1 MVRIGGESTVKEFKV
16 KSKILETVDA
26 LKEFAENIAQA
37 MQFLLT
43 TKITK
48 EKHGNKNTEGNVLNF
63 LREKVILESI
73 SDFSS
78 ERLLKRF
85 LYRLPAFQK
94 KNEDANCRDLEYRTM
109 DIIGEFM
116 LISLGIISPEM
127 FKTNKFSI
135 DPEKID
141 DLIRNTDSTRDEL
154 VSLFSHYNLR
164 GIQGEPIFYTRWFT
178 KNQVP
183 SKETDTLV
191 KDFIKKLK
199 ENREQI
205 FDSFGYDEF
214 ESTIIEIKRNKNA
227 DNEEKCD
234 GIVDELNK
242 RLSKE
247 EFMKTMTKIL
257 AEYKYKEIYKLIN
270 PNKQ

>member
-1 MVRIGGESTVKEFKV
+1 MVRIGGESTVREFKV
-16 KSKILETVDA
+16 KSKILETVDI
-26 LKEFAENIAQA
+26 LKEFAENIVQA

-43 TKITK
+43 TKISQK
-48 EKHGNKNTEGNVLNF
+48 ENKEGDTETNVLNF
-63 LREKVILESI
+63 LREKVILEEI

-116 LISLGIISPEM
+116 LISLGIISSEM

-141 DLIRNTDSTRDEL
+141 DLIRNTNNTRDEL
-154 VSLFSHYNLR
+154 ASLFSHYNLR

-178 KNQVP
+178 QNQIP
-183 SKETDTLV
+183 SQETDTLV

-199 ENREQI
+199 DHREKIFEN
-205 FDSFGYDEF
+205 F
-214 ESTIIEIKRNKNA
+214 
-227 DNEEKCD
+227 
-234 GIVDELNK
+234 
-242 RLSKE
+242 
-247 EFMKTMTKIL
+247 
-257 AEYKYKEIYKLIN
+257 
-270 PNKQ
+270 